1 MLTIIYDNLNGYTL
15 PDALV
20 QNYVDKIINE
30 AVDKDVEIVIG
41 SDLILAAFRA
51 MVATNVLHY
60 DDVIV
65 QWAQNGEL
73 LKIRASGSLTHWPVG
88 MASEY
93 SNFVRTIGRSRR
105 SDKGDNNGA

>member
-20 QNYVDKIINE
+20 QHYVDKVINE

-41 SDLILAAFRA
+41 SDLILTAFRA

-65 QWAQNGEL
+65 QWKQTGEL
-73 LKIRASGSLTHWPVG
+73 LKIRASGGLTHWPTD
-88 MASEY
+88 MSCEY
-93 SNFVRTIGRSRR
+93 SNFVRTIGRARR
-105 SDKGDNNGA
+105 KDTKEE